1 MRLPS
6 RPGSQVK
13 LHLQSDAT
21 GIFLW
26 VGTACESDASGLHW
40 VYNAVLGKMKGKSA
54 TALSHAQSDSDLL
67 NVLVL
72 APLRNSRSNTD
83 LFGCSFIDLHEGEA
97 FPVCLRSHII
107 INYTCSAQR
116 YWCCVCPL

>member
-1 MRLPS
+1 MTPEKRATAIATRFTSKIALA
-6 RPGSQVK
+6 GSFCGWAPHV
-13 LHLQSDAT
+13 
-21 GIFLW
+21 
-26 VGTACESDASGLHW
+26 SGLHW

-83 LFGCSFIDLHEGEA
+83 LFGCSFIDLYEPG
-97 FPVCLRSHII
+97 
-107 INYTCSAQR
+107 
-116 YWCCVCPL
+116 